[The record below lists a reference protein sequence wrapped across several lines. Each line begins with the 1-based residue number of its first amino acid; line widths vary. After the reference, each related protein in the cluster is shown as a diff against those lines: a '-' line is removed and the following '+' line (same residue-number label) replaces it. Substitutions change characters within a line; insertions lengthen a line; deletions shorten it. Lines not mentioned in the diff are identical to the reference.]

1 MIMGILTAILIVLY
15 FGIVGW
21 AYSRRRADDFAEAA
35 RLPLHDDDSVGG
47 SDA

>member
-35 RLPLHDDDSVGG
+35 RLPLRDDDSAGG
-47 SDA
+47 SHA

>member
-21 AYSRRRADDFAEAA
+21 AWSRRRADDFAAA
-35 RLPLHDDDSVGG
+35 AQLPLCEDQRGG
-47 SDA
+47 SQA

>member
-21 AYSRRRADDFAEAA
+21 AYSRRRAEDFAAAA
-35 RLPLHDDDSVGG
+35 RLPLCDDNRGG
-47 SDA
+47 SQA

>member
-21 AYSRRRADDFAEAA
+21 AYSRRRATDFAEAA
-35 RLPLHDDDSVGG
+35 HLPLQDDSNGG
-47 SDA
+47 SHA